1 MRGVEVVMDKRS
13 LLLQS
18 VGRSRKYNDND
29 HSSSVIGRIGRDVHA
44 AERKATKTNAV
55 P

>member
-13 LLLQS
+13 LLLQL
-18 VGRSRKYNDND
+18 GRSRKYNDSD
-29 HSSSVIGRIGRDVHA
+29 HSSSVIGRTGRDVHA